1 MNRRRWILFSAGLAI
16 MAVGSGFIFWLQAAQ
31 TLGEPGVRIA
41 PVAGTD
47 RVEIV
52 FPQETLGRPLVEMPA
67 SPEELRSLPTDTT
80 IGRRGFSAED
90 GFEAVIT
97 VVLMGTDRTSIHRP
111 QICLTGQ
118 GWAIDSNSGD
128 ERSITI
134 EKPHRYSLPVRKLV
148 ASKEVKTEAGSATAR
163 AVFVY
168 WFVADNRLTNKDWER
183 MLWMSGNLVTAGVL
197 QRWAYVACYSVCL
210 PGQEDATYERLKE
223 VIAATTPGFQLATIP
238 GTGTSG
244 EAAEGRR

>member
-1 MNRRRWILFSAGLAI
+1 MNRRRWIVLSAGLAM
-16 MAVGSGFIFWLQAAQ
+16 MALGSGFIVWLQAAQ
-31 TLGEPGVRIA
+31 TLGEPGVRVA
-41 PVAGTD
+41 PVAGTN

-52 FPQETLGRPLVEMPA
+52 FPAEALGRPLIQMPA
-67 SPEELRSLPTDTT
+67 SPEELRNLPEDTT
-80 IGRRGFSAED
+80 IGRRGFSGED
-90 GFEAVIT
+90 GFEAVFT

-128 ERSITI
+128 AASITV
-134 EKPHRYSLPVRKLV
+134 EKPHRYALPVRKLV

-183 MLWMSGNLVTAGVL
+183 MVWMAGDLVTTGVL

-223 VIAATTPGFQLATIP
+223 VIAAATPGFQTATVP
-238 GTGTSG
+238 GAGMPDTTVGG
-244 EAAEGRR
+244 ER